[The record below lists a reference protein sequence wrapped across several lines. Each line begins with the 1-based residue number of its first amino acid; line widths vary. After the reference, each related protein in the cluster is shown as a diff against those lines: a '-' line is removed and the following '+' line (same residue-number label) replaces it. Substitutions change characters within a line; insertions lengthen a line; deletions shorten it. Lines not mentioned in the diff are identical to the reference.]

1 MAEYDI
7 GGGKKIQIPDN
18 LDPETR
24 LQLAEIVKDK
34 YGIDINQT
42 SVLEQAG
49 EFVKAIPR
57 GIASLALDVPTGIV
71 GLFDIGNDSN
81 LYKGLEGLQQKLRE
95 DSALAADPRY
105 ADKFSTK
112 LGEGIG
118 SFGPFLGAGMVG
130 RALSKAPGAAKGFL
144 SPTFTAPTAL
154 AIPTGIAAQ
163 GDRLQ
168 MAREMGEDV
177 GGLTETTAELFGGLI
192 GITEVLPI
200 ASILGKVSK
209 TTDLNTKE
217 RLVSAL
223 QSGAFEGGQEVA
235 ASILQDLTARGL
247 YSEDLPMADSMFEEF
262 TIGGIIGGAAD
273 LIVTSMAG
281 KKSGR
286 QKQLEEDNLR
296 ADENKQRLILAKKQ
310 EQAIEQGVLEEMQ
323 DMPPITV
330 PQIIAPEEKP
340 TEPSVEVVMTPQ
352 EKFSVV
358 DISNPEAPAQVDIK
372 DTEIEAIKVRDKI
385 LKDYNFNILKSK
397 LDNDVYNLGLINSK
411 SAYEVGQSL
420 EDSRAS
426 DVTIQQLINSV
437 PKDSKQEV
445 ILRGLVN
452 SFVAQNP
459 GKTSRSYPRLPMT
472 EAKKLLTPKQFNEFT
487 SAYAQSVFKNSE
499 KNGEPSIIADKDK
512 PDTSAKYIKEIAAS
526 KNIDLNFQSPAVQ
539 YAAEKYTG
547 TPEFKKMKQGQ
558 KELFLAKLHSLPKF
572 NSRTTFP
579 DFRPRNYTAQDMAD
593 FVANTKSNKVIF
605 DKNSLL
611 KVGPDSIRKNKLA
624 TEQFIDDLIYSGRA
638 EQIEGTNNYK
648 IKDNFEFDI
657 ARKAEGFN
665 ETPEEFGARLTAE
678 GKLPPETIAELVEK
692 ETKNQEKLLP
702 PAEIVPKTINY
713 AETLQEGKVNKFVKE
728 LRKKLDAVGLKE
740 TGIVVSDDILSTSTL
755 QRVEGKIKFDPRVT
769 RATETAE
776 AVEGEYDRNTDTIF
790 LSLNAINPD
799 GGATEVEIEERLRK
813 VLDHEMIH
821 AFRAKDLITEKEY
834 QYLKKLVKD
843 KKFPNDPAKRTFYKE
858 AIDRTRGELANR
870 NLSDAFKEDY
880 IVEEA
885 IAELFRNKDLLVNT
899 PPKVDGIFNKIIQF
913 FKTMGQA
920 MRSSGYKSATEIFN
934 NIESGRVGARERGVV
949 RTTRLLDAGRIPASF
964 INIDPD
970 IPAEQQEIIP
980 GDEIRQTLRPRGI
993 RPLTIPKPKP
1003 TPPTPPAGPTTPPAT
1018 PSTTPTTIYNTKKL
1032 TDKEYIAERK
1042 KILTG
1047 LQDAKVLDKA
1057 IFDKDGNVTKT
1068 IKGNYDSIKM
1078 MKWLID
1084 NSPSQD
1090 YKIIAQKVHKSL
1102 LALKKQGRT
1111 FPLKLELGKKQPNM
1125 RRGQAAIQPSDRN
1138 PMQPYNYQ
1146 TFTMLVNDGSTRTV
1160 NASSNV
1166 SDWRRANGVHFEAL
1180 LHEGIHQATLAQ
1192 IYAAQ
1197 HNLTTRDGPKTFQE
1211 SASGKKVKAAHKELA
1226 IQANRVK
1233 DYYQQRMKFYE
1244 NLAGRIQQ
1252 QEEGA
1257 LEEYKSIYNNLPN
1270 IEKNLA
1276 DIYITKDSTG
1286 FIYPRDENTFN
1297 GVQVQ
1302 KKIFNDHYIKYQLF
1316 SNEAQYNE
1324 DVSELL
1330 TFGLTNRDFQE
1341 MLEYI
1346 PLGKDA
1352 TNSVWNKFVETIRKL
1367 LEIPAKLNTE
1377 LSAFLKNASTLL
1389 DLKTEGLIAP
1399 TPVRETAAPIDKEIP
1414 TFSRA
1419 EEPIGKFTI
1428 KRDEY
1433 IEGNINVGKIL
1444 GYDVEI
1450 FKDPGGMGGQN
1461 YSMIITDPRV
1471 DMEIDFNSIGL
1482 FSKNLQEAKEDAV
1495 FKIQTLINDGEILDP
1510 TSIYFMRGVG
1520 KREDAVIAKLKDTD
1534 TDIPTFSRAQDIGSP
1549 LNEPLGY
1556 RLNDKTLESWLKY
1569 HNYENLNERPG
1580 APYTEGEIDLAYRKN
1595 DSVLNESYVIYADRI
1610 ETYFAPY
1617 GDKIS
1622 KKTYKNPTH
1631 KQLLIDFDY
1640 LPAGDIPTFSRTTKE
1655 YPTTQQQINTAPR
1668 EILEER
1674 LNYHNQ
1680 LLFEKERERTVD
1692 TTILKDFEVTKLNR
1706 AITNT
1711 SAIINK
1717 TKQRLK
1723 ELDDGIQPPL
1733 FSRAATET
1741 QPPYMDFN
1749 RQQIRDFSSNRVG
1762 FYNGVEIPLTHVTR
1776 MNVDDFL
1783 KLTTFDQQH
1792 INDIIAEGPT
1802 VFNKQFTTDAGVTV
1816 KGPARKASA
1825 IFDPEI
1831 ADTALTATLPSLQ
1844 IQGDGQVIRHEG
1856 RHRVALIKKG
1866 GGTTVPVFIYF
1877 PEGNPEEN
1885 IPNPSGQTLQA
1896 QGVTS
1901 LKNENKFNVGI
1912 KYTEQFF
1919 DFELPI
1925 DSIDGLIPYNIAPLH
1940 RDSAQTKDKLDFAVE
1955 IATEPDTQ
1963 TLPKGSIPYD
1973 ISTFSRGRRDD
1984 TGTNTQENI
1993 QLREA
1998 LAQAEETV
2006 KQTPR
2011 GSIPYYNLNAS
2022 DTALKAAIDFN
2033 KDLSAEKPDDI
2044 PKFSRPTLDNVDPK
2058 ISEAAERLGG
2068 EHRPDISWGART
2080 IEAVKDPVTSIGSAF
2095 KNFRQSLVDKLD
2107 KVDKALVKATQEN
2120 EEVRIANNTADT
2132 ATMAAL
2138 RLADRARGL
2147 FAGMLTRGYVT
2158 DVIDGQPALANVRD
2172 LELENGETGGLIQI
2186 LAPLFS
2192 NFNVNLE
2199 QVFKLYATLKRAKT
2213 FDETGREIDTPVK
2226 PEDFV
2231 LIEQIEQ
2238 QHPEVVEV
2246 YNNYQE
2252 WNNRLIKF
2260 AEKKGLLDPEQ
2271 AEIWRE
2277 HSSYYPFYKDMIDD
2291 TGLQGPNVAGGSLP
2305 NNPLNIKITG
2315 SEKPIDADPIEAIA
2329 RNSLSILTGALKNDG
2344 VVKLVRDLEKVGEA
2358 KELKS
2363 PQEIKTNTLNRIF
2376 VFEDGNK
2383 KFYKLKDP
2391 ELFHAIQAIGGT
2403 NVGPIAQALAIPA
2416 GFLRDTVTRDPGFV
2430 VVNILRDT
2438 LSSSITSG
2446 ASYTPFIDSVKNMF
2460 GDMENLE
2467 KFGVLGGYDF
2477 ANDEGSVKQFITRT
2491 MRQKGLTPSN
2501 GMSASGAFFKLW
2513 DGLGA
2518 LTTKSDGATRM
2529 AVYDA
2534 VYKKLKD
2541 EGYNEAQ
2548 AQSEAAYQALEIIN
2562 FGRRGLDPT
2571 FRIVT
2576 AAIPFLNARIQGLD
2590 VLYRGLFTGQYSA
2603 VEKLGANET
2612 LKDVQSRIL
2621 KRALFRA
2628 GILSSI
2634 TLAYYLMVHDTDEY
2648 KNLKREVRD
2657 DNWVVPIGNGNA
2669 VKIPIPFEVGML
2681 FKAIPERVFDMTLGD
2696 EAFTRKSVDE
2706 ALTSITRQ
2714 LGTSANIPFFQPGA
2728 GFQILKPIAEVR
2740 ANRNSF
2746 TNTEIVPYYQQ
2757 KKEAGLQ
2764 ARATTNEFA
2773 KVMGEFLNISPA
2785 KIEHIMRGYTGTLGG
2800 YLLALVDTVTRGAT
2814 GSPLLP
2820 SNFELGKL
2828 PVINRLFLDLD
2839 KSGGYQQQFYELRN
2853 EVDKAVATINSL
2865 QKQNRFDE
2873 LSAYRSNMQGLLNV
2887 KGQVR
2892 AIERYLDN
2900 WRRRR
2905 DRLMRDENISV
2916 TVKSDMLRELEL
2928 ERDMRLAMIPELRKQ
2943 ANIPIFS
2950 LNL

>member
-7 GGGKKIQIPDN
+7 GGGKKIKVPDN

-24 LQLAEIVKDK
+24 LQLAEVVKDK

-42 SVLEQAG
+42 SALEQAG

-57 GIASLALDVPTGIV
+57 GVASLALDVPTGIV

-81 LYKGLEGLQQKLRE
+81 LYKGLEGLQQRLRE
-95 DSALAADPRY
+95 DSVLAADPRY

-118 SFGPFLGAGMVG
+118 SFGPFLGAGIVG

-200 ASILGKVSK
+200 ANILGKVHKNAPLS
-209 TTDLNTKE
+209 TKE
-217 RLVSAL
+217 KLVSAL
-223 QSGAFEGGQEVA
+223 QSGAAEGGQEVA

-247 YSEDLPMADSMFEEF
+247 YSEDLPVADSMFEEF
-262 TIGGIIGGAAD
+262 TIGGIIGAGAD
-273 LIVTSMAG
+273 LVVSSMAG
-281 KKSGR
+281 KKSIR
-286 QKQLEEDNLR
+286 NKQLEEDNLR
-296 ADENKQRLILAKKQ
+296 VNENKQRLILAKKQ

-340 TEPSVEVVMTPQ
+340 TEPSIEVVSTPQ
-352 EKFSVV
+352 EKFAVV
-358 DISNPEAPAQVDIK
+358 DISNPESPAQIDIK

-385 LKDYNFNILKSK
+385 LKDFNFNILKSK

-411 SAYEVGQSL
+411 SAYEIGQSL

-459 GKTSRSYPRLPMT
+459 GKTSRSYPRLSMT
-472 EAKKLLTPKQFNEFT
+472 KAKQLLTPKQFNEFT

-526 KNIDLNFQSPAVQ
+526 KNIDLDFQSPAVQ

-665 ETPEEFGARLTAE
+665 ETPEEFSARLTAE

-713 AETLQEGKVNKFVKE
+713 AETLQEGKVNKFTKE
-728 LRKKLDAVGLKE
+728 LRKRLNAVGLKE

-821 AFRAKDLITEKEY
+821 AFRAKDLISEKEY

-843 KKFPNDPAKRTFYKE
+843 KKFPNDPEKRTFYKE
-858 AIDRTRGELANR
+858 AVDRTRNELANR

-980 GDEIRQTLRPRGI
+980 GDEIRQTLKPTGI
-993 RPLTIPKPKP
+993 RPVSIPKPGLTP
-1003 TPPTPPAGPTTPPAT
+1003 TTPPAGPTTPPIT
-1018 PSTTPTTIYNTKKL
+1018 PITSPVPNKIYNSKQMSAKERSDERTFILNGLRKAGVFNPRSRTK
-1032 TDKEYIAERK
+1032 
-1042 KILTG
+1042 G
-1047 LQDAKVLDKA
+1047 
-1057 IFDKDGNVTKT
+1057 
-1068 IKGNYDSIKM
+1068 DSVKM
-1078 MKWLID
+1078 MKWLK
-1084 NSPSQD
+1084 NNAPNKD
-1090 YKIIAQKVHKSL
+1090 YKIIATKVHQSLVALEKAGYNFPLEITQDKSKTRGYRGRVSY
-1102 LALKKQGRT
+1102 LALRPTYFEMRINDVFGKDFAEFAEGKIGPTNPVART
-1111 FPLKLELGKKQPNM
+1111 LMN
-1125 RRGQAAIQPSDRN
+1125 S
-1138 PMQPYNYQ
+1138 
-1146 TFTMLVNDGSTRTV
+1146 
-1160 NASSNV
+1160 
-1166 SDWRRANGVHFEAL
+1166 NGVNFETL
-1180 LHEGIHQATLAQ
+1180 LHEGIHQATVP
-1192 IYAAQ
+1192 
-1197 HNLTTRDGPKTFQE
+1197 H
-1211 SASGKKVKAAHKELA
+1211 
-1226 IQANRVK
+1226 
-1233 DYYQQRMKFYE
+1233 M
-1244 NLAGRIQQ
+1244 
-1252 QEEGA
+1252 
-1257 LEEYKSIYNNLPN
+1257 
-1270 IEKNLA
+1270 
-1276 DIYITKDSTG
+1276 
-1286 FIYPRDENTFN
+1286 
-1297 GVQVQ
+1297 
-1302 KKIFNDHYIKYQLF
+1302 
-1316 SNEAQYNE
+1316 E
-1324 DVSELL
+1324 DVSGGPKSKNKKIQKAYKDLASQRTRVETYVKDIMSKFDEGATNIESGNLTFDEFMSSLPTTLNNSLRVELRDVYFNNGNLRTKSDIRRNLRYFKENLIDYRINGIQSGKAKPDSSEFL
-1330 TFGLTNRDFQE
+1330 TFGLTNRNFQE
-1341 MLEYI
+1341 LLESI
-1346 PLGKDA
+1346 PTKPGA
-1352 TNSVWNKFVETIRKL
+1352 TKSIWNEFVEAIRNIL
-1367 LEIPAKLNTE
+1367 GIPAKLDTE
-1377 LSAFLKNASTLL
+1377 LSAFLKNAGVVL
-1389 DLKTEGLIAP
+1389 DLQAEGVPLAGMD
-1399 TPVRETAAPIDKEIP
+1399 VGGRGVAEEVSL
-1414 TFSRA
+1414 FSR
-1419 EEPIGKFTI
+1419 
-1428 KRDEY
+1428 
-1433 IEGNINVGKIL
+1433 
-1444 GYDVEI
+1444 
-1450 FKDPGGMGGQN
+1450 
-1461 YSMIITDPRV
+1461 
-1471 DMEIDFNSIGL
+1471 
-1482 FSKNLQEAKEDAV
+1482 
-1495 FKIQTLINDGEILDP
+1495 P
-1510 TSIYFMRGVG
+1510 T
-1520 KREDAVIAKLKDTD
+1520 
-1534 TDIPTFSRAQDIGSP
+1534 
-1549 LNEPLGY
+1549 
-1556 RLNDKTLESWLKY
+1556 
-1569 HNYENLNERPG
+1569 
-1580 APYTEGEIDLAYRKN
+1580 
-1595 DSVLNESYVIYADRI
+1595 
-1610 ETYFAPY
+1610 
-1617 GDKIS
+1617 
-1622 KKTYKNPTH
+1622 KK
-1631 KQLLIDFDY
+1631 
-1640 LPAGDIPTFSRTTKE
+1640 
-1655 YPTTQQQINTAPR
+1655 YPTTQKEINTAPR
-1668 EILEER
+1668 EILEES

-1680 LLFEKERERTVD
+1680 LLFEKQREQTVD
-1692 TTILKDFEVTKLNR
+1692 SPILKDFEERSLNR
-1706 AITNT
+1706 VITNI

-1717 TKQRLK
+1717 TEQRLK
-1723 ELDDGIQPPL
+1723 ELDNGIQPPL
-1733 FSRAATET
+1733 FSRTNLIPKDIEVPFDWASNNRFETGAILDQLIKSRISGTRDNPGPLKMTIVDAFKGKNNRPLLKASKKFLEKFTNKKGNLVLFRTLNIPEGEKIKNYGQLPEDLFASTTLDSRQALKIGRSLFNRAQSQGATWNPEILRYEVPMSKVKGYVPMLLKAMESDFITEFRSDMAGSGIMSQEELDAAIEEADAKGDFYKYQGEQTTEELLADAIFEYNGFIEEAEVLADLRGIKPTYQYSPATKDRQASLIDDVPLFSRSRRDSKRKFSDFYYHITPTPNVRSILQSSINPLKPSNFINARTGNRFQDEPAVFAFTNPIDAIQWWSNTTFNREDLSILLIDKNANNWTQDPASMSFKDNIKEDFRLVNSDVFGFGANEQPTSVITT
-1741 QPPYMDFN
+1741 QPVQAKDIKGSLTLPDLFGKLGEIYGTVSGIDNTTPYYGLLPTRIDGKEE
-1749 RQQIRDFSSNRVG
+1749 QITYMNRV
-1762 FYNGVEIPLTHVTR
+1762 
-1776 MNVDDFL
+1776 
-1783 KLTTFDQQH
+1783 
-1792 INDIIAEGPT
+1792 AE
-1802 VFNKQFTTDAGVTV
+1802 
-1816 KGPARKASA
+1816 
-1825 IFDPEI
+1825 
-1831 ADTALTATLPSLQ
+1831 AL
-1844 IQGDGQVIRHEG
+1844 
-1856 RHRVALIKKG
+1856 
-1866 GGTTVPVFIYF
+1866 
-1877 PEGNPEEN
+1877 NPM
-1885 IPNPSGQTLQA
+1885 P
-1896 QGVTS
+1896 
-1901 LKNENKFNVGI
+1901 
-1912 KYTEQFF
+1912 
-1919 DFELPI
+1919 
-1925 DSIDGLIPYNIAPLH
+1925 
-1940 RDSAQTKDKLDFAVE
+1940 
-1955 IATEPDTQ
+1955 
-1963 TLPKGSIPYD
+1963 
-1973 ISTFSRGRRDD
+1973 
-1984 TGTNTQENI
+1984 NTQKNI
-1993 QLREA
+1993 QLKQAVEE
-1998 LAQAEETV
+1998 AEEIV
-2006 KQTPR
+2006 KQSPR

-2044 PKFSRPTLDNVDPK
+2044 PNFSRPTLDNIDPK

-2068 EHRPDISWGART
+2068 EHRPDMSWGART
-2080 IEAVKDPVTSIGSAF
+2080 IEAVQDPITSIGSAF

-2107 KVDKALVKATQEN
+2107 KVDKALVKAIQEN
-2120 EEVRIANNTADT
+2120 EDVRIANNTADT

-2192 NFNVNLE
+2192 NSDVNLE

-2252 WNNRLIKF
+2252 WNNKLIEF
-2260 AEKKGLLDPEQ
+2260 ATNKGLLDPEQ
-2271 AEIWRE
+2271 AEIWRQ

-2363 PQEIKTNTLNRIF
+2363 PQEIKANTLNRIF

-2773 KVMGEFLNISPA
+2773 RIMGEFLNISPA

-2839 KSGGYQQQFYELRN
+2839 KTGGYQQQFYELRN
-2853 EVDKAVATINSL
+2853 EVDKAVSTINSL
-2865 QKQNRFDE
+2865 QKQDRFDE
-2873 LSAYRSNMQGLLNV
+2873 LSAYRSNMQGLLNI

-2892 AIERYLDN
+2892 SIERYLDN
-2900 WRRRR
+2900 WRKRR

-2928 ERDMRLAMIPELRKQ
+2928 ERDMRLAMVPELRKK

>member
-7 GGGKKIQIPDN
+7 GGGKKIKVPDN

-24 LQLAEIVKDK
+24 LQLAEVVKDK

-57 GIASLALDVPTGIV
+57 GVASLALDVPTGIV

-81 LYKGLEGLQQKLRE
+81 LYKGLEGLQQRLRE

-118 SFGPFLGAGMVG
+118 SFGPFLGAGIVG
-130 RALSKAPGAAKGFL
+130 RALSKAPGAAKGLL

-209 TTDLNTKE
+209 SAPKDTKE
-217 RLVSAL
+217 KLVSAL

-286 QKQLEEDNLR
+286 EKQLEEDNLR

-310 EQAIEQGVLEEMQ
+310 DQAVEQGVLEEIQ

-352 EKFSVV
+352 EKFAVV
-358 DISNPEAPAQVDIK
+358 DISNPESPAQIDIK

-579 DFRPRNYTAQDMAD
+579 DFRPRNYTAQEMAD

-611 KVGPDSIRKNKLA
+611 KVGPDSIRKNKIA

-713 AETLQEGKVNKFVKE
+713 AETLQEGKVNKFTKE
-728 LRKKLDAVGLKE
+728 LRKRLDAVGLKE

-755 QRVEGKIKFDPRVT
+755 QRVEGKIKFDPRDT

-821 AFRAKDLITEKEY
+821 AFRAKDLISEKEY

-858 AIDRTRGELANR
+858 AIDRTRKELENR

-899 PPKVDGIFNKIIQF
+899 PPKVNGIFNKIIQF

-934 NIESGRVGARERGVV
+934 NIESGRVGTRERGVV

-980 GDEIRQTLRPRGI
+980 GDEIRQTLKPTGI
-993 RPLTIPKPKP
+993 RPVSIPKPRLTP
-1003 TPPTPPAGPTTPPAT
+1003 TTPPAGPTTPPVA
-1018 PSTTPTTIYNTKKL
+1018 PTTSPVPNKIYNARQMSAKEKSDERTFILNGLRKAGVFNPRSRTK
-1032 TDKEYIAERK
+1032 
-1042 KILTG
+1042 G
-1047 LQDAKVLDKA
+1047 
-1057 IFDKDGNVTKT
+1057 
-1068 IKGNYDSIKM
+1068 DSVKM
-1078 MKWLID
+1078 MKWLK
-1084 NSPSQD
+1084 NNAPNKD
-1090 YKIIAQKVHKSL
+1090 YKIIATKVHQSL
-1102 LALKKQGRT
+1102 VALEKAGYN
-1111 FPLKLELGKKQPNM
+1111 FPLEITQDKSKTRGYRGRVSYLSLRPTYFEMRINDVFGKDFAEFAEGKIGPT
-1125 RRGQAAIQPSDRN
+1125 N
-1138 PMQPYNYQ
+1138 P
-1146 TFTMLVNDGSTRTV
+1146 VARTLM
-1160 NASSNV
+1160 NS
-1166 SDWRRANGVHFEAL
+1166 NGVNFETL
-1180 LHEGIHQATLAQ
+1180 LHEGIHQATVP
-1192 IYAAQ
+1192 
-1197 HNLTTRDGPKTFQE
+1197 H
-1211 SASGKKVKAAHKELA
+1211 
-1226 IQANRVK
+1226 
-1233 DYYQQRMKFYE
+1233 M
-1244 NLAGRIQQ
+1244 
-1252 QEEGA
+1252 
-1257 LEEYKSIYNNLPN
+1257 
-1270 IEKNLA
+1270 
-1276 DIYITKDSTG
+1276 
-1286 FIYPRDENTFN
+1286 
-1297 GVQVQ
+1297 
-1302 KKIFNDHYIKYQLF
+1302 
-1316 SNEAQYNE
+1316 E
-1324 DVSELL
+1324 DVSGGPKSKNKKIQKAYKDLASQRTRVETYVKDIMSKFDEGATNIESGNLTFDEFMSSLPTTLNNSLRVELRDVYFNNGNLRTKSDIRRNLRYFKEDLIDYRINGIQGGKAKPDSSEFL
-1330 TFGLTNRDFQE
+1330 TFGLTNRNFQE
-1341 MLEYI
+1341 LLESI
-1346 PLGKDA
+1346 PTKPGA
-1352 TNSVWNKFVETIRKL
+1352 TKSIWNEFVEAIRNIL
-1367 LEIPAKLNTE
+1367 GIPAKLDTE
-1377 LSAFLKNASTLL
+1377 LSAFLKNAGVVL
-1389 DLKTEGLIAP
+1389 DLQAEGVPLAGMD
-1399 TPVRETAAPIDKEIP
+1399 VGGRGVAEEVSL
-1414 TFSRA
+1414 FSR
-1419 EEPIGKFTI
+1419 
-1428 KRDEY
+1428 
-1433 IEGNINVGKIL
+1433 
-1444 GYDVEI
+1444 
-1450 FKDPGGMGGQN
+1450 
-1461 YSMIITDPRV
+1461 
-1471 DMEIDFNSIGL
+1471 
-1482 FSKNLQEAKEDAV
+1482 
-1495 FKIQTLINDGEILDP
+1495 P
-1510 TSIYFMRGVG
+1510 T
-1520 KREDAVIAKLKDTD
+1520 
-1534 TDIPTFSRAQDIGSP
+1534 
-1549 LNEPLGY
+1549 
-1556 RLNDKTLESWLKY
+1556 
-1569 HNYENLNERPG
+1569 
-1580 APYTEGEIDLAYRKN
+1580 
-1595 DSVLNESYVIYADRI
+1595 
-1610 ETYFAPY
+1610 
-1617 GDKIS
+1617 
-1622 KKTYKNPTH
+1622 KK
-1631 KQLLIDFDY
+1631 
-1640 LPAGDIPTFSRTTKE
+1640 
-1655 YPTTQQQINTAPR
+1655 YPTTQKEINTAPR
-1668 EILEER
+1668 EILEES

-1680 LLFEKERERTVD
+1680 LLFEKQREQTVD
-1692 TTILKDFEVTKLNR
+1692 GPILKDFEERSLNR
-1706 AITNT
+1706 VIRNT
-1711 SAIINK
+1711 LAIINK
-1717 TKQRLK
+1717 TEQRLK
-1723 ELDDGIQPPL
+1723 ELDSGIQPPL
-1733 FSRAATET
+1733 FSRTNLIPKDTEV
-1741 QPPYMDFN
+1741 PFDWASNN
-1749 RQQIRDFSSNRVG
+1749 RFETSAIIDQLEMSREPGGNRDNPAPLKTAIVEAFKGRNNRPLLRASKKFLEKFTNKKGNLVLFRALNIPEG
-1762 FYNGVEIPLTHVTR
+1762 EKIKNYGQLPEDLFASTTLNSREALTIGRNLFARAQRRGETWNPEILRYEVP
-1776 MNVDDFL
+1776 MS
-1783 KLTTFDQQH
+1783 K
-1792 INDIIAEGPT
+1792 
-1802 VFNKQFTTDAGVTV
+1802 V
-1816 KGPARKASA
+1816 KGYVPMLLKAMESDYINMLQDSYA
-1825 IFDPEI
+1825 GSGIMSQNEI
-1831 ADTALTATLPSLQ
+1831 NLLQ
-1844 IQGDGQVIRHEG
+1844 EQYDELKDKIYN
-1856 RHRVALIKKG
+1856 KG
-1866 GGTTVPVFIYF
+1866 VVLEEMQEEFNLGNTTVTDESGKTIKEVK
-1877 PEGNPEEN
+1877 EEIEN
-1885 IPNPSGQTLQA
+1885 LNSELNDLYVGYGEPRSE
-1896 QGVTS
+1896 TS
-1901 LKNENKFNVGI
+1901 KEELFEDATYQYEQYMAEAEVLADLRGI
-1912 KYTEQFF
+1912 KPTYQYS
-1919 DFELPI
+1919 P
-1925 DSIDGLIPYNIAPLH
+1925 A
-1940 RDSAQTKDKLDFAVE
+1940 TKDKQASLIDDV
-1955 IATEPDTQ
+1955 P
-1963 TLPKGSIPYD
+1963 L
-1973 ISTFSRGRRDD
+1973 FSRGRRDD

-1998 LAQAEETV
+1998 LAEAEEIV
-2006 KQTPR
+2006 KQSPR

-2044 PKFSRPTLDNVDPK
+2044 PKFSRPTLDNIDPK
-2058 ISEAAERLGG
+2058 ISEAAKRLGG
-2068 EHRPDISWGART
+2068 EHRPDMSWGART
-2080 IEAVKDPVTSIGSAF
+2080 IEAVQDPITSIGSAF

-2107 KVDKALVKATQEN
+2107 KVDKALVKAIQEN
-2120 EEVRIANNTADT
+2120 EDVRIANNTADT

-2192 NFNVNLE
+2192 NSDVNLE

-2213 FDETGREIDTPVK
+2213 FDETGKEIDTPVK

-2363 PQEIKTNTLNRIF
+2363 PQEIKANTLNRIF

-2603 VEKLGANET
+2603 VEKLGENET

-2696 EAFTRKSVDE
+2696 DAFTKKSVDE

-2764 ARATTNEFA
+2764 SRATTNEFA
-2773 KVMGEFLNISPA
+2773 RIMGEFLNISPA

-2800 YLLALVDTVTRGAT
+2800 YLLALVDTITRGAT

-2839 KSGGYQQQFYELRN
+2839 KTGGYQQQFYELRN
-2853 EVDKAVATINSL
+2853 EVDKAVSTINSL
-2865 QKQNRFDE
+2865 QKQDRFDE
-2873 LSAYRSNMQGLLNV
+2873 LSAYRSNMQGLLNI

-2892 AIERYLDN
+2892 SIERYLDN
-2900 WRRRR
+2900 WRKRR

-2928 ERDMRLAMIPELRKQ
+2928 ERDMRLAMVPELRKK

>member
-7 GGGKKIQIPDN
+7 GGGKKIKIPDN

-24 LQLAEIVKDK
+24 LQLAEVVKDK

-42 SVLEQAG
+42 SALEQAG

-57 GIASLALDVPTGIV
+57 GVASLALDVPTGIV

-81 LYKGLEGLQQKLRE
+81 LYKGLEGLQQRLRE
-95 DSALAADPRY
+95 DSVLAADPLY

-118 SFGPFLGAGMVG
+118 SFGPFLGAGIVG

-200 ASILGKVSK
+200 ANILGKVHKNAPLS
-209 TTDLNTKE
+209 TKE
-217 RLVSAL
+217 KLVSAL
-223 QSGAFEGGQEVA
+223 QSGAAEGGQEVA

-247 YSEDLPMADSMFEEF
+247 YSEDLPVADSMFEEF
-262 TIGGIIGGAAD
+262 TIGGIIGAGAD
-273 LIVTSMAG
+273 LVVSSMAG
-281 KKSGR
+281 KKSIR
-286 QKQLEEDNLR
+286 NKQLEEDNLR
-296 ADENKQRLILAKKQ
+296 VNENKQRLILAKKQ

-340 TEPSVEVVMTPQ
+340 TEPSIEVISTPQ
-352 EKFSVV
+352 EKFAVV
-358 DISNPEAPAQVDIK
+358 DISNPESPAQIDIK

-385 LKDYNFNILKSK
+385 LKDFNFNILKSK

-411 SAYEVGQSL
+411 SAYEIGQSL

-459 GKTSRSYPRLPMT
+459 GKTSRSYPRLSMT
-472 EAKKLLTPKQFNEFT
+472 KVKQLLTPKQFNEFT

-526 KNIDLNFQSPAVQ
+526 KNIDLDFQSPAVQ

-579 DFRPRNYTAQDMAD
+579 DFRPRNYTAQEMAD
-593 FVANTKSNKVIF
+593 FVANTKSNNITFNKTSLKQIG
-605 DKNSLL
+605 KN
-611 KVGPDSIRKNKLA
+611 
-624 TEQFIDDLIYSGRA
+624 EQFLDDLIYSGRA

-657 ARKAEGFN
+657 ARKAESFN

-713 AETLQEGKVNKFVKE
+713 AETLQEGKVNKFTKE
-728 LRKKLDAVGLKE
+728 LRKRLDAVGLKE

-821 AFRAKDLITEKEY
+821 AFRAKDLISEKEY

-843 KKFPNDPAKRTFYKE
+843 KKFPNDPEKRTFYKE
-858 AIDRTRGELANR
+858 AVDRTRNELANR

-899 PPKVDGIFNKIIQF
+899 PPKVDSIFNKIIQF

-980 GDEIRQTLRPRGI
+980 GDEIRQTLKPTGI

-1003 TPPTPPAGPTTPPAT
+1003 IPPKPPAGPTTPPAT
-1018 PSTTPTTIYNTKKL
+1018 PSTTPTTIYNTAKL
-1032 TDKEYIAERK
+1032 TDDEYIAERK

-1090 YKIIAQKVHKSL
+1090 YKIIAQKIHKSL

-1111 FPLKLELGKKQPNM
+1111 FPIQLEVGKKQPRM
-1125 RRGQAAIQPSDRN
+1125 RTGKAGIQPSNRN
-1138 PMQPYNYQ
+1138 PMQPYNFQ
-1146 TFTMLVNDGSTRTV
+1146 TFIMLVNDGSTRTV

-1166 SDWRRANGVHFEAL
+1166 SDWRRDNGINFETL
-1180 LHEGIHQATLAQ
+1180 LHEGVHQATLAQ
-1192 IYAAQ
+1192 IFAAQ
-1197 HNLTTRDGPKTFQE
+1197 HNLTTREGPKTFQE
-1211 SASGKKVKAAHKELA
+1211 SASGKKVKAAHRELV

-1233 DYYQQRMKFYE
+1233 NYYQKRMKFYE
-1244 NLAGRIQQ
+1244 NLAARIEK
-1252 QEEGA
+1252 EETKA
-1257 LEEYKSIYNNLPN
+1257 IEKYNSIYNNAPT
-1270 IEKNLA
+1270 IEKNIA
-1276 DIYITKDSTG
+1276 DIYIAKDSQG
-1286 FIYPRDENTFN
+1286 FIYARDDNSFS
-1297 GVQVQ
+1297 GVSVQ
-1302 KKIFNDHYIKYQLF
+1302 KRMFNDYRIKYQLF
-1316 SNEAQYNE
+1316 GNEAQYNE

-1352 TNSVWNKFVETIRKL
+1352 TGSVWNKFVETIRKL
-1367 LEIPAKLNTE
+1367 LEVPAKLNTE
-1377 LSAFLKNASTLL
+1377 LSAFLKNASTVL

-1399 TPVRETAAPIDKEIP
+1399 TPVEETAAPIDKEIP
-1414 TFSRA
+1414 TFSR
-1419 EEPIGKFTI
+1419 P
-1428 KRDEY
+1428 
-1433 IEGNINVGKIL
+1433 
-1444 GYDVEI
+1444 
-1450 FKDPGGMGGQN
+1450 
-1461 YSMIITDPRV
+1461 
-1471 DMEIDFNSIGL
+1471 
-1482 FSKNLQEAKEDAV
+1482 
-1495 FKIQTLINDGEILDP
+1495 
-1510 TSIYFMRGVG
+1510 
-1520 KREDAVIAKLKDTD
+1520 
-1534 TDIPTFSRAQDIGSP
+1534 
-1549 LNEPLGY
+1549 
-1556 RLNDKTLESWLKY
+1556 
-1569 HNYENLNERPG
+1569 
-1580 APYTEGEIDLAYRKN
+1580 
-1595 DSVLNESYVIYADRI
+1595 
-1610 ETYFAPY
+1610 
-1617 GDKIS
+1617 S
-1622 KKTYKNPTH
+1622 KK
-1631 KQLLIDFDY
+1631 
-1640 LPAGDIPTFSRTTKE
+1640 

-1668 EILEER
+1668 EILEES

-1692 TTILKDFEVTKLNR
+1692 ATILKDFEVKKLDR
-1706 AITNT
+1706 DITNT

-1733 FSRAATET
+1733 FSR
-1741 QPPYMDFN
+1741 
-1749 RQQIRDFSSNRVG
+1749 
-1762 FYNGVEIPLTHVTR
+1762 
-1776 MNVDDFL
+1776 
-1783 KLTTFDQQH
+1783 
-1792 INDIIAEGPT
+1792 
-1802 VFNKQFTTDAGVTV
+1802 
-1816 KGPARKASA
+1816 
-1825 IFDPEI
+1825 
-1831 ADTALTATLPSLQ
+1831 
-1844 IQGDGQVIRHEG
+1844 
-1856 RHRVALIKKG
+1856 
-1866 GGTTVPVFIYF
+1866 
-1877 PEGNPEEN
+1877 
-1885 IPNPSGQTLQA
+1885 
-1896 QGVTS
+1896 
-1901 LKNENKFNVGI
+1901 
-1912 KYTEQFF
+1912 
-1919 DFELPI
+1919 
-1925 DSIDGLIPYNIAPLH
+1925 
-1940 RDSAQTKDKLDFAVE
+1940 
-1955 IATEPDTQ
+1955 
-1963 TLPKGSIPYD
+1963 
-1973 ISTFSRGRRDD
+1973 GRRDSKRKFSD
-1984 TGTNTQENI
+1984 FYYHITPTPNVRSILQSSINPLKPSNFINARTGNRFQDEPAVFAFTNPIDAIKWWSNTEFNIEDLSILLIDKNANNWTQDPASMSFKDNVKEDFKLVNSDVFGFGADGQPTSVITTQPVQAKNIKGSLTLPDLFRKLGEMYGTVSGIDKTTPYYGLRPTRSDGKEEQITYMNRVAEALNPMPNTQKNI
-1993 QLREA
+1993 QLKKAIEE
-1998 LAQAEETV
+1998 AEEIV
-2006 KQTPR
+2006 KQSPR

-2044 PKFSRPTLDNVDPK
+2044 PKFSRPTLDNIDPK
-2058 ISEAAERLGG
+2058 ISEAAKRLGG
-2068 EHRPDISWGART
+2068 EHRPDMSWGART
-2080 IEAVKDPVTSIGSAF
+2080 IEAVQDPITSIGSAF

-2107 KVDKALVKATQEN
+2107 KVDKALVKAIQEN
-2120 EEVRIANNTADT
+2120 EDVRIANNTADT

-2158 DVIDGQPALANVRD
+2158 DVIDGQPALANVKD

-2192 NFNVNLE
+2192 NSDVNLE

-2213 FDETGREIDTPVK
+2213 FDETGKEIDTPVK

-2252 WNNRLIKF
+2252 WNNKLIEF
-2260 AEKKGLLDPEQ
+2260 ATNKGLLDPEQ
-2271 AEIWRE
+2271 AEIWRQ

-2363 PQEIKTNTLNRIF
+2363 PQEIKANTLNRIF

-2603 VEKLGANET
+2603 VEKLGENET

-2696 EAFTRKSVDE
+2696 DAFTKKSVDE

-2764 ARATTNEFA
+2764 SRATTNEFA
-2773 KVMGEFLNISPA
+2773 RIMGEFLNISPA

-2839 KSGGYQQQFYELRN
+2839 KTGGYQQQFYELRN
-2853 EVDKAVATINSL
+2853 EVDKAVSTINSL
-2865 QKQNRFDE
+2865 QKQERFDE
-2873 LSAYRSNMQGLLNV
+2873 LSAYRSNMQGLLNI

-2892 AIERYLDN
+2892 SIERYLDN
-2900 WRRRR
+2900 WRKRR

-2928 ERDMRLAMIPELRKQ
+2928 ERDMRLAMVPELRKK

>member
-7 GGGKKIQIPDN
+7 GGGKKIKVPDN

-24 LQLAEIVKDK
+24 LQLAEVVKDK

-42 SVLEQAG
+42 SALEQAG

-57 GIASLALDVPTGIV
+57 GVASLALDVPTGIV

-81 LYKGLEGLQQKLRE
+81 LYKGLEGLQQRLRE
-95 DSALAADPRY
+95 DSVLAADPRY

-118 SFGPFLGAGMVG
+118 SFGPFLGAGIVG

-200 ASILGKVSK
+200 ANILGKVHKNAPLS
-209 TTDLNTKE
+209 TKE
-217 RLVSAL
+217 KLVSAL
-223 QSGAFEGGQEVA
+223 QSGAAEGGQEVA

-247 YSEDLPMADSMFEEF
+247 YSEDLPVADSMFEEF
-262 TIGGIIGGAAD
+262 TIGGIIGAGAD
-273 LIVTSMAG
+273 LVVSSMAG
-281 KKSGR
+281 KKSIR
-286 QKQLEEDNLR
+286 NKQLEEDNLR
-296 ADENKQRLILAKKQ
+296 VNENKQRLILAKKQ
-310 EQAIEQGVLEEMQ
+310 EQAIEQGMLEEMQ

-340 TEPSVEVVMTPQ
+340 TEPSIEVVSTPQ
-352 EKFSVV
+352 EKFAVV
-358 DISNPEAPAQVDIK
+358 DISNPESPAQIDIK

-385 LKDYNFNILKSK
+385 LKDFNFNILKSK

-411 SAYEVGQSL
+411 SAYEIGQSL

-459 GKTSRSYPRLPMT
+459 GKTSRSYPRLSMT
-472 EAKKLLTPKQFNEFT
+472 KAKQLLTPKQFNEFT

-526 KNIDLNFQSPAVQ
+526 KNIDLDFQSPAVQ

-611 KVGPDSIRKNKLA
+611 KVGPDSIRKNKVA

-665 ETPEEFGARLTAE
+665 ETPEEFSARLTAE

-713 AETLQEGKVNKFVKE
+713 AETLQEGKVNKFTKE
-728 LRKKLDAVGLKE
+728 LRKRLNAVGLKE
-740 TGIVVSDDILSTSTL
+740 TGIVVSNDILSTSTL

-821 AFRAKDLITEKEY
+821 AFRAKDLISEKEY

-843 KKFPNDPAKRTFYKE
+843 KKFPNDPEKRTFYKE
-858 AIDRTRGELANR
+858 AVDRTRNELANR

-980 GDEIRQTLRPRGI
+980 GDEIRQTLKPTGI
-993 RPLTIPKPKP
+993 RPVSIPKPEP
-1003 TPPTPPAGPTTPPAT
+1003 IPPTPPAGPTTPPAT

-1084 NSPSQD
+1084 NTPSQD

-1102 LALKKQGRT
+1102 LELKKQGRT
-1111 FPLKLELGKKQPNM
+1111 FPLILEVGKKQS
-1125 RRGQAAIQPSDRN
+1125 RRGQAAVRPSDTN
-1138 PMQPYNYQ
+1138 PMQPYNFQ

-1197 HNLTTRDGPKTFQE
+1197 HNLTTREGPKTFTE

-1233 DYYQQRMKFYE
+1233 DYYQKRMKFYE
-1244 NLAGRIQQ
+1244 NLAAKIERGETAEIQKKTI
-1252 QEEGA
+1252 
-1257 LEEYKSIYNNLPN
+1257 EEYKSIYNNAPT
-1270 IEKNLA
+1270 IEKDLA
-1276 DIYITKDSTG
+1276 DIYIAKDSQG
-1286 FIYPRDENTFN
+1286 FIYARDNNSFD
-1297 GVQVQ
+1297 GVSVQ
-1302 KKIFNDHYIKYQLF
+1302 KRMFNDYRIKYQLF

-1352 TNSVWNKFVETIRKL
+1352 TGSVWNKFVETIRKL
-1367 LEIPAKLNTE
+1367 LAIPAKLNTE
-1377 LSAFLKNASTLL
+1377 LSAFLKNASDLL
-1389 DLKTEGLIAP
+1389 DLKITGLIAP
-1399 TPVRETAAPIDKEIP
+1399 TPVGETATPIEREIP
-1414 TFSRA
+1414 TFSR
-1419 EEPIGKFTI
+1419 
-1428 KRDEY
+1428 
-1433 IEGNINVGKIL
+1433 
-1444 GYDVEI
+1444 
-1450 FKDPGGMGGQN
+1450 
-1461 YSMIITDPRV
+1461 
-1471 DMEIDFNSIGL
+1471 
-1482 FSKNLQEAKEDAV
+1482 
-1495 FKIQTLINDGEILDP
+1495 P
-1510 TSIYFMRGVG
+1510 T
-1520 KREDAVIAKLKDTD
+1520 
-1534 TDIPTFSRAQDIGSP
+1534 
-1549 LNEPLGY
+1549 
-1556 RLNDKTLESWLKY
+1556 
-1569 HNYENLNERPG
+1569 
-1580 APYTEGEIDLAYRKN
+1580 
-1595 DSVLNESYVIYADRI
+1595 
-1610 ETYFAPY
+1610 
-1617 GDKIS
+1617 
-1622 KKTYKNPTH
+1622 KK
-1631 KQLLIDFDY
+1631 
-1640 LPAGDIPTFSRTTKE
+1640 

-1668 EILEER
+1668 EILEES

-1680 LLFEKERERTVD
+1680 LLFEKQREQTVD
-1692 TTILKDFEVTKLNR
+1692 GPILKDFEERSLNR
-1706 AITNT
+1706 VISNT
-1711 SAIINK
+1711 LAIINK
-1717 TKQRLK
+1717 TEQRLK
-1723 ELDDGIQPPL
+1723 ELDNGIQPPL
-1733 FSRAATET
+1733 FSRSRRDSKRKWDEQYYYVAKKEDA
-1741 QPPYMDFN
+1741 N
-1749 RQQIRDFSSNRVG
+1749 RILKEGFAVDDSQF
-1762 FYNGVEIPLTHVTR
+1762 FYNPDTEIETPGLVVFTNPVDAIAYHRSVDWREELSDLVLIAVKKGTDRDIGGLNWQPNPNAFGLGSLRPGFGRETKGLLSDDVTQSVYLDVDNNLNYFKNVNNILGSATLEELTQTKINPYFGRAIDRTGEVPQRFFSPEMTDIGDPLPPEQVKSVMEGKGLPMEPIGNETRGLASSKEELTNIVTKY
-1776 MNVDDFL
+1776 M
-1783 KLTTFDQQH
+1783 
-1792 INDIIAEGPT
+1792 NDIANI
-1802 VFNKQFTTDAGVTV
+1802 
-1816 KGPARKASA
+1816 
-1825 IFDPEI
+1825 
-1831 ADTALTATLPSLQ
+1831 L
-1844 IQGDGQVIRHEG
+1844 
-1856 RHRVALIKKG
+1856 
-1866 GGTTVPVFIYF
+1866 
-1877 PEGNPEEN
+1877 NP
-1885 IPNPSGQTLQA
+1885 PP
-1896 QGVTS
+1896 
-1901 LKNENKFNVGI
+1901 
-1912 KYTEQFF
+1912 
-1919 DFELPI
+1919 
-1925 DSIDGLIPYNIAPLH
+1925 
-1940 RDSAQTKDKLDFAVE
+1940 
-1955 IATEPDTQ
+1955 
-1963 TLPKGSIPYD
+1963 
-1973 ISTFSRGRRDD
+1973 
-1984 TGTNTQENI
+1984 NTQKNI
-1993 QLREA
+1993 QLKQAVEE
-1998 LAQAEETV
+1998 AEETV

-2044 PKFSRPTLDNVDPK
+2044 PKFSRPTLDNIDPK

-2068 EHRPDISWGART
+2068 EHRPDMSWGART
-2080 IEAVKDPVTSIGSAF
+2080 IEAVQDPITSIGSAF

-2107 KVDKALVKATQEN
+2107 KVDKALVKAIQEN
-2120 EEVRIANNTADT
+2120 EDVRIANNTADT

-2192 NFNVNLE
+2192 NSDVNLE

-2213 FDETGREIDTPVK
+2213 FNETGREIDTPVK

-2363 PQEIKTNTLNRIF
+2363 PQEIKANTLNRIF

-2534 VYKKLKD
+2534 VYKKLKN

-2706 ALTSITRQ
+2706 ALTSIKRQ

-2773 KVMGEFLNISPA
+2773 RIMGEFLNVSPA

-2839 KSGGYQQQFYELRN
+2839 KTGGYQQQFYELRN

-2865 QKQNRFDE
+2865 QKQERFDE
-2873 LSAYRSNMQGLLNV
+2873 LSAYRSNMQGLLNI

-2892 AIERYLDN
+2892 SIERYLDN
-2900 WRRRR
+2900 WRKRR

-2928 ERDMRLAMIPELRKQ
+2928 ERDMRLAMVPELRKK